1 MLAATWSDRG
11 RVHIWDLT
19 RPLMAVNNS
28 SVMAEYTRNE
38 ESPLP
43 LFTFSGHQAE
53 GFAID
58 WATTTPGRQFQIK
71 PVIFRTKNIGGIIS
85 IASSGRTKN
94 IGGLR
99 VDSSGPIRAI
109 GRSRGGKRVG
119 DPPPPLEKITKIYGF
134 LAILVLIL

>member
-1 MLAATWSDRG
+1 MKSKMLAATWSDRG

-58 WATTTPGRQFQIK
+58 WATTTPGREFSNTACHFQ
-71 PVIFRTKNIGGIIS
+71 N
-85 IASSGRTKN
+85 
-94 IGGLR
+94 
-99 VDSSGPIRAI
+99 
-109 GRSRGGKRVG
+109 
-119 DPPPPLEKITKIYGF
+119 KIY
-134 LAILVLIL
+134 